1 MNINIDR
8 YSMCLCLCFRLW
20 SYGFMVVLDIRFSR
34 INLINWIH
42 MMYNIFRWDDLF
54 FRQGLFKIFKI
65 NSFHIIFII
74 REMRENFGLLT
85 IMIIFLI
92 FFLSWYIWSFPL
104 FSIYYI
110 IVRYYSFVI
119 LAWLVLSFEFFLRV
133 HLNFE

>member
-8 YSMCLCLCFRLW
+8 YSMCLCLCLRLW

-65 NSFHIIFII
+65 NSLHIIFII